1 MYSQSAGCS
10 CERRYQ
16 YQLGS
21 RERKKDGKGESSH
34 PACRERGEFRGA
46 VASVVCFR
54 ACFFQFA
61 FLGLGCMLGW
71 LLLLLLLLHS
81 CCSIGRGSWWAAWWA
96 IRSDGRKSHD
106 RADSLTGSHGAQWPG
121 TAGATAGAILSSLS
135 VPLHSLVR
143 VPLRSL
149 V

>member
-1 MYSQSAGCS
+1 MVKVVEKWMDFLIGVFLFVGL
-10 CERRYQ
+10 RR
-16 YQLGS
+16 S
-21 RERKKDGKGESSH
+21 
-34 PACRERGEFRGA
+34 
-46 VASVVCFR
+46 
-54 ACFFQFA
+54 
-61 FLGLGCMLGW
+61 LGLVGTG
-71 LLLLLLLLHS
+71 
-81 CCSIGRGSWWAAWWA
+81 GVG
-96 IRSDGRKSHD
+96 SDGRKSHD